1 MQDSCD
7 FLTQILSNCEIQRV
21 MQEKSDGLKED
32 MFKRNPLFTKNVF
45 CDACLQEWSHVFS
58 KGAC

>member
-32 MFKRNPLFTKNVF
+32 MFKRNPLFTKNAF
-45 CDACLQEWSHVFS
+45 CDACLQE
-58 KGAC
+58 